1 MEKQDNIRAIW
12 LRLFALLAVFTGLAG
27 CSEDEDKTNVSPEIS
42 LNKTNL
48 VLEVGSS
55 ERLTASFNP
64 PEAPNKGHTWT
75 SSAANIATVDETG
88 LVTAVAVGNAVITAQ
103 ALDGGKIASCNVQVV
118 AEVVHVTSIT
128 LTPASESIATGEQ
141 LQLTARVLP
150 ENATDKNVIWTSSN
164 DAIATVDG
172 TGQVTGIAAGSVV
185 ITATSND
192 GNKQATCQLT
202 VSERGA
208 MISAPEVTD
217 VTSTTAHVSG
227 SIRAMGVEIQERGL
241 CYGTS
246 PSPTVDGQKVTLS
259 GEDVSYTLNGLSER
273 TTYYVRLYAIVDGKV
288 SYGEETEFM
297 TTGEI
302 ITSFEPTD
310 IYDDRAELVS
320 VAPSGVTSVKIC
332 YSESPN
338 PKITDYTTTA
348 YVEEDG
354 LLHLTLENLSWD
366 QDYYLRSYTGTGGS
380 IKYNDDETS
389 VRTIGGPS
397 LYLDQSTFNIN
408 FVYDIGVYGSYEV
421 VSVGN
426 FRVRWTVDYHIERPG
441 TYLVYGDNGG
451 EVGKNYVFSADPIY
465 IESGDGEFSYRK
477 DGGWIRRIDGVQ
489 YMQFDFTKYLTFQH
503 METNIKYHFETPYQT
518 RIE

>member
-1 MEKQDNIRAIW
+1 MKKQNYIYTIW
-12 LRLFALLAVFTGLAG
+12 LGLFSLVTICTGLVS
-27 CSEDEDKTNVSPEIS
+27 CSEDDNKTSVAPEIT
-42 LNKTNL
+42 LDKTNL

-88 LVTAVAVGNAVITAQ
+88 LVTAIAMGNAVITAQ
-103 ALDGGKIASCNVQVV
+103 ALDGGKMASCNVQVV
-118 AEVVHVTSIT
+118 AEVVHVTGIT

-150 ENATDKNVIWTSSN
+150 ENATDKSVIWTSSN

-259 GEDVSYTLNGLSER
+259 GEDVSHTLNGLSER
-273 TTYYVRLYAIVDGKV
+273 TTYYVRLYAMVDGKV

-302 ITSFEPTD
+302 ITNFEATD

-354 LLHLTLENLSWD
+354 LLHLTLENLVGN
-366 QDYYLRSYTGTGGS
+366 QDYYLRSYTDTGGS
-380 IKYNDDETS
+380 IKYNDDEIS
-389 VRTIGGPS
+389 FKTIGGDPNKS
-397 LYLDQSTFNIN
+397 SFRVKFI
-408 FVYDIGVYGSYEV
+408 YDIGVYGSHEV

-426 FRVRWTVDYHIERPG
+426 YRVRWTVDYHIETPG

-477 DGGWIRRIDGVQ
+477 AGGWIRRIDGVR

-503 METNIKYHFETPYQT
+503 METNVKYHFETPYQT

>member
-1 MEKQDNIRAIW
+1 MEKQNNIRAIW

-64 PEAPNKGHTWT
+64 PEAPNKGHMWT

-88 LVTAVAVGNAVITAQ
+88 MVTAITVGNAVITAQ
-103 ALDGGKIASCNVQVV
+103 ALDGGKMASCNVQVV
-118 AEVVHVTSIT
+118 AEVVHVTGIT
-128 LTPASESIATGEQ
+128 LMPANESIAVGEQ

-150 ENATDKNVIWTSSN
+150 ENATDKSVIWTSSN

-273 TTYYVRLYAIVDGKV
+273 TTYYVRLYAMVDGKV

-302 ITSFEPTD
+302 RTHFYPVNIYSNQLYLKSEAPIGVESVNVCYGTQPNPTITDNIAT
-310 IYDDRAELVS
+310 AEL
-320 VAPSGVTSVKIC
+320 K
-332 YSESPN
+332 
-338 PKITDYTTTA
+338 D
-348 YVEEDG
+348 DG
-354 LLHLTLENLSWD
+354 LLLLHLSGLQPGTT
-366 QDYYLRSYTGTGGS
+366 YYIRAYSQTGSG
-380 IKYNDDETS
+380 IEYYDDEVSAQTVGTTS
-389 VRTIGGPS
+389 GDFAVEQKRIRFESYFGELGFTRYRVYWEIN
-397 LYLDQSTFNIN
+397 YNIN
-408 FVYDIGVYGSYEV
+408 I
-421 VSVGN
+421 
-426 FRVRWTVDYHIERPG
+426 PG
-441 TYLVYGDNGG
+441 TYKVTAITGKASKDTSYNGEDFYISEG
-451 EVGKNYVFSADPIY
+451 KGTFYFMQEDGTIEYEGRREFIFVGSTY
-465 IESGDGEFSYRK
+465 IRFENIETGLCY
-477 DGGWIRRIDGVQ
+477 
-489 YMQFDFTKYLTFQH
+489 YLT
-503 METNIKYHFETPYQT
+503 TYARAVVPLG
-518 RIE
+518 